1 MWILSL
7 VRINILWLYNML
19 FKMYKICIWLN
30 ELKYTWTQKHYFKLN
45 HFSSWSN
52 MCRYVQHLYL
62 ADSPLILK
70 QIGHFKLAKNFM
82 TSLSTDCS
90 QDELFLANFSCIF
103 LHFSADQSIV
113 QIFCVAWPWQNNGRP
128 LCVLLLLQPEI
139 TLHNWVQC
147 KIGAS

>member
-90 QDELFLANFSCIF
+90 QDESFLANFSCIF
-103 LHFSADQSIV
+103 CIFPPINPLCKFSALPGRGKTMEGLSV
-113 QIFCVAWPWQNNGRP
+113 FCSCCSNLKLRFTIEQN
-128 LCVLLLLQPEI
+128 C
-139 TLHNWVQC
+139 
-147 KIGAS
+147 S